1 MVKYEYFRSVE
12 HKKQKQCHKFVYE
25 SHKLSLWSETPQFWC
40 RKFHKLK
47 RTTKHAI
54 YIVQC
59 CCFPIQ
65 NVHTKI
71 QYFIDLV
78 IFHLD
83 NRQQSLC
90 HLHTT
95 HSPIFDIIDRA
106 QHECGRCFTHSS
118 PRIPSIDFSMCEI
131 FIWIDWINWPV
142 SHISDAVKRISRI
155 TWQKNRS
162 NQN

>member
-1 MVKYEYFRSVE
+1 MNRINCHCEAKLLNFDVENSINWKEQRNTQYTLFSVVFP
-12 HKKQKQCHKFVYE
+12 H
-25 SHKLSLWSETPQFWC
+25 
-40 RKFHKLK
+40 
-47 RTTKHAI
+47 TK
-54 YIVQC
+54 C
-59 CCFPIQ
+59 T
-65 NVHTKI
+65 VHTKI